1 MQIAAPA
8 PTAVRKRVLIVNV
21 FLDEY
26 RRTTG
31 SPYRIPQAMAPC
43 FLAGAFSAEA
53 CDLRLYNEQY
63 SGVLR
68 DADLLAW
75 PDMLVLTGLTS
86 AYDRMLHLT
95 AYARTLNP
103 RVVVVAG
110 GPGVRVMPRRSRR
123 FFDYVC
129 MGDI

>member
-8 PTAVRKRVLIVNV
+8 PSAVRKRVLIVNV
-21 FLDEY
+21 FFDEY

-43 FLAGAFSAEA
+43 FLAGAFSTQA
-53 CDLRLYNEQY
+53 CDLRIYNEQY

-75 PDMLVLTGLTS
+75 PNVPPCSIGFHGCADLSLELYKSCV
-86 AYDRMLHLT
+86 
-95 AYARTLNP
+95 
-103 RVVVVAG
+103 
-110 GPGVRVMPRRSRR
+110 
-123 FFDYVC
+123 
-129 MGDI
+129 